1 MEQPRR
7 RGRTSDAERADRRNE
22 ILDVAVDSFRE
33 VGFARTTI
41 DAIATAAGV
50 AKRTVYSYFGDKS
63 AVFAAA
69 VSRQHAYVENA
80 SGDQSDLLAAAV
92 DIVIALHSDN
102 SIALH
107 RMMIGEAVQFPELA
121 AAFYESG
128 PAKSIAFLE
137 KILIDQHG
145 QKAALC
151 ADQLYTLLLGE
162 EHRQRLLG
170 LASEPTAERAA
181 QLAARAVG
189 CVLGSDR

>member
-80 SGDQSDLLAAAV
+80 GGDQSDLLAAAV

-121 AAFYESG
+121 TAFYESG

-137 KILIDQHG
+137 KTLLDQHG
-145 QKAALC
+145 RKAALR

>member
-80 SGDQSDLLAAAV
+80 GGDQSDLLAAAV
-92 DIVIALHSDN
+92 DIVVALHSDN

-107 RMMIGEAVQFPELA
+107 RMMIGEAVQFPGTGRRVLRIRPGQVDCL
-121 AAFYESG
+121 SG
-128 PAKSIAFLE
+128 E
-137 KILIDQHG
+137 DIDRSARPEG
-145 QKAALC
+145 C
-151 ADQLYTLLLGE
+151 AVRGSVV
-162 EHRQRLLG
+162 HV
-170 LASEPTAERAA
+170 
-181 QLAARAVG
+181 AARGGAPAATARARFRTDSRTSCATCSSCG
-189 CVLGSDR
+189 GMRSGI

>member
-80 SGDQSDLLAAAV
+80 GGDQSDLLAAAV

-107 RMMIGEAVQFPELA
+107 RMMIGEALQFPELA

-137 KILIDQHG
+137 KILLDRHG
-145 QKAALC
+145 RKAALC

-162 EHRQRLLG
+162 EHRRRLLG
-170 LASEPTAERAA
+170 LACAPTPERAA

>member
-69 VSRQHAYVENA
+69 VARQHSYVENA
-80 SGDQSDLLAAAV
+80 GSGQSDLLSAAV
-92 DIVIALHSDN
+92 DIVVALHSEN

-107 RMMIGEAVQFPELA
+107 RMMIGEALQFPDLA

-137 KILIDQHG
+137 KILLDQHG
-145 QKAALC
+145 EEAALC

-162 EHRQRLLG
+162 EHRRRLLG
-170 LASEPTAERAA
+170 VASEPTPEKAG
-181 QLAARAVG
+181 QLAARAMR

>member
-80 SGDQSDLLAAAV
+80 GGDQSDLLAAAV
-92 DIVIALHSDN
+92 DIVVALHSDN

-145 QKAALC
+145 QKDALC